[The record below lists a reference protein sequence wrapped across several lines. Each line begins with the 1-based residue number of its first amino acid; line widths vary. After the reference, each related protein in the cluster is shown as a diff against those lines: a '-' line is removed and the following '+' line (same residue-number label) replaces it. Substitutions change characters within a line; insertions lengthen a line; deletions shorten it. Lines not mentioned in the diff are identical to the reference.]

1 MGIISQLLGQILV
14 FIYENLSFGSYGLA
28 IILFTV
34 FIKLLLLPLSIQQY
48 KSSLKMQEMQPLIQ
62 EIQRKYK
69 NDPQKQS
76 EELMNLYKEHNFSP
90 ASGCLTSFIQ
100 LPIIVSL
107 YYVIREP
114 LTYMFNMTKDQIEAL
129 VNQLNQAANGLPQI
143 NTRSIYFQIE
153 AALRS
158 GKLDVVEEL
167 GFIKFDLGKIP
178 KLNFTED
185 VATYLPLLLIP
196 VLAIVATYFSSKM
209 MMKRTQSLRSSTNS
223 KKSKNQSQDDMTAAM
238 NKSMMWIAP
247 VMTGIISF
255 QAPAALGLYWLTSN
269 VFQII
274 QEFIINKFIMKKK
287 EDSDS

>member
-1 MGIISQLLGQILV
+1 
-14 FIYENLSFGSYGLA
+14 
-28 IILFTV
+28 
-34 FIKLLLLPLSIQQY
+34 
-48 KSSLKMQEMQPLIQ
+48 
-62 EIQRKYK
+62 
-69 NDPQKQS
+69 
-76 EELMNLYKEHNFSP
+76 
-90 ASGCLTSFIQ
+90 
-100 LPIIVSL
+100 
-107 YYVIREP
+107 
-114 LTYMFNMTKDQIEAL
+114 
-129 VNQLNQAANGLPQI
+129 
-143 NTRSIYFQIE
+143 
-153 AALRS
+153 
-158 GKLDVVEEL
+158 VEEL

>member
-1 MGIISQLLGQILV
+1 M
-14 FIYENLSFGSYGLA
+14 
-28 IILFTV
+28 
-34 FIKLLLLPLSIQQY
+34 
-48 KSSLKMQEMQPLIQ
+48 IQ

>member
-1 MGIISQLLGQILV
+1 LV

-34 FIKLLLLPLSIQQY
+34 FIKLLLLPLSIKQY

-129 VNQLNQAANGLPQI
+129 V
-143 NTRSIYFQIE
+143 
-153 AALRS
+153 
-158 GKLDVVEEL
+158 
-167 GFIKFDLGKIP
+167 
-178 KLNFTED
+178 
-185 VATYLPLLLIP
+185 
-196 VLAIVATYFSSKM
+196 
-209 MMKRTQSLRSSTNS
+209 
-223 KKSKNQSQDDMTAAM
+223 
-238 NKSMMWIAP
+238 
-247 VMTGIISF
+247 IS
-255 QAPAALGLYWLTSN
+255 
-269 VFQII
+269 
-274 QEFIINKFIMKKK
+274 
-287 EDSDS
+287 